1 MKKIK
6 KIISKK
12 KTKLTQKR
20 SQRFEK
26 RRPTKNQI
34 PTRRQAMSSPSL
46 KPSPQKIRTR
56 VRKMNGT

>member
-1 MKKIK
+1 MQLK

-12 KTKLTQKR
+12 KSKLTQKR

-26 RRPTKNQI
+26 RRPSKNQI
-34 PTRRQAMSSPSL
+34 PTKRQAMSSPSL
-46 KPSPQKIRTR
+46 KSSPQKVRAR